1 MSIVASCPSEQL
13 ACDRH
18 VSRVGSFD
26 IIISSFSFSIS
37 IRHWVSLEFFIMSRF
52 LVLCFLSSTCWANLA
67 SGGAVPSSRQAIVPA
82 KRPTAGL
89 RSRQVPGG
97 TTSDAFVRR
106 AWQASAV
113 AGKFLYID
121 GGEISY
127 MIGDSVVNQYA
138 SATLSIDLSQDW
150 VNSSVVFNSTNKP
163 SGAPLLS
170 DSSLWYDTDQ
180 DVF

>member
-26 IIISSFSFSIS
+26 VIISSFSFSIS
-37 IRHWVSLEFFIMSRF
+37 IRHWVSLESFIMSRF
-52 LVLCFLSSTCWANLA
+52 LVLCFLSSTTCWANLA
-67 SGGAVPSSRQAIVPA
+67 SGGAVLSSRQAIVPA

-106 AWQASAV
+106 AWQACKSRSLRNFPAEVYTVLAAV

-127 MIGDSVVNQYA
+127 MIGGSVVNR
-138 SATLSIDLSQDW
+138 
-150 VNSSVVFNSTNKP
+150 
-163 SGAPLLS
+163 
-170 DSSLWYDTDQ
+170 
-180 DVF
+180 

>member
-1 MSIVASCPSEQL
+1 MATCPSDQL

-37 IRHWVSLEFFIMSRF
+37 MRHWVSLESFIMFRF
-52 LVLCFLSSTCWANLA
+52 SVLCFLSSIKCWANLA

-89 RSRQVPGG
+89 RSRQVPVG

-106 AWQASAV
+106 AWHACKSRSLRNFLAEVYTVLAAV

-127 MIGDSVVNQYA
+127 MIGDSVVNQYGRRK
-138 SATLSIDLSQDW
+138 SAIWVTLGLNCLDKLLLLCQSI
-150 VNSSVVFNSTNKP
+150 FRRT
-163 SGAPLLS
+163 G
-170 DSSLWYDTDQ
+170 
-180 DVF
+180 